1 MSYPNL
7 KKMNQQV
14 LKGDLNHKLKVLK
27 DISGL
32 TDYEMFVLFHKI
44 NNTNKEKWNTLK
56 KEKYNYLDILR
67 GEVLLKNKDIGFNI
81 DLKDLFNERGVLY
94 SLDELD
100 GMEVFYPSDRF
111 GMDNF
116 RGNLINPEEI
126 RAMNTITYNQ
136 MWGQLDSDGFIFR
149 ATKPSIML
157 DHLIN
162 MGYTL
167 DDLY

>member
-1 MSYPNL
+1 MSYNNM
-7 KKMNQQV
+7 KKLNKQTME
-14 LKGDLNHKLKVLK
+14 GDLNHKLKVLK

-67 GEVLLKNKDIGFNI
+67 GEVLIKNKKLDIYNI
-81 DLKDLFNERGVLY
+81 CDMFNEKGVMY
-94 SLDELD
+94 RMGELD
-100 GMEVFYPSDRF
+100 GMEVFYPNSRF

-116 RGNLINPEEI
+116 RGNLINEEEI

-136 MWGQLDSDGFIFR
+136 LWEQLDQDGFIFR
-149 ATKPSIML
+149 ATRPSIML

-162 MGYTL
+162 KGYPL